1 MAGELAIVLS
11 GGGAKGAFQVG
22 VLDALIQDK
31 KVNFQIA
38 VGTST
43 GAIQAAA
50 VAQDDIQQLIDFW
63 TGIKKPDDIYRKR
76 GGLVLDIITG
86 QPSVYTTTPLRNLL
100 RASVNDAKIKA
111 SGKRLRI
118 GIVNLTTGEF
128 RLVGENANNLADWVY
143 ASCAMPFVFPP
154 QDSTDA
160 LGNDE
165 QWVDGGVR
173 DVTPLDAAL
182 NERPRA
188 VLVVRAS
195 APAAPKAPKKYGS
208 LISIGLR
215 AVDILQNEV
224 SINDLKNVNLINQLL
239 NARDS
244 VHVQLK
250 AQGLSDP
257 QVAKVMLP
265 LENAI
270 AKFNLIPVKVIEPPQ
285 NLYDTLD
292 FKPDLI
298 AQAIQMGRDVVN
310 DRWTEIEQF
319 LGV

>member
-31 KVNFQIA
+31 KVKFDIA

-50 VAQDDIQQLIDFW
+50 VAQDDIPQLLAFW
-63 TGIKKPDDIYRKR
+63 TSIKKPDDIYKKR
-76 GGLVLDIITG
+76 DGTLLAIITG
-86 QPSVYTTTPLRNLL
+86 KPSLYTTAPLKALL
-100 RASVNDAKIKA
+100 SQSINDAKIKA
-111 SGKRLRI
+111 TGKRLRI
-118 GIVNLTTGEF
+118 GIVNLTNGEF
-128 RLVGENANNLADWVY
+128 RLVGENASNLADWVY

-154 QDSTDA
+154 QDSRDA

-188 VLVVRAS
+188 VLVIRAS
-195 APAAPKAPKKYGS
+195 APAAPKVPKKYGD
-208 LISIGLR
+208 LVAIGLR

-244 VHVQLK
+244 VHAQLK
-250 AQGLSDP
+250 ALQLSDP

-265 LENAI
+265 LENAV
-270 AKFNLIPVKVIEPPQ
+270 AKFNLIPVKVIEPPK

-298 AQAIQMGRDVVN
+298 AQAIQMGRDVVK
-310 DRWTEIEQF
+310 DRWPEIKQF

>member
-31 KVNFQIA
+31 KVNFNIA

-50 VAQDDIQQLIDFW
+50 VAQDDIPRLIQFW
-63 TGIKKPDDIYRKR
+63 TSIKKPDDVYRKR
-76 GGLVLDIITG
+76 GGLLLDIIG
-86 QPSVYTTTPLRNLL
+86 GKPSLYTTAPLQALL
-100 RASVNDAKIKA
+100 RQSVDDQKIKA

-118 GIVNLTTGEF
+118 GIVNLTNGEF
-128 RLVGENANNLADWVY
+128 RLVGENASNLADWVY

-154 QDSTDA
+154 QDSRDA

-195 APAAPKAPKKYGS
+195 APASPKAPKKYTS
-208 LISIGLR
+208 LLSIGLR

-239 NARDS
+239 NARDRL
-244 VHVQLK
+244 HIELK
-250 AQGLSDP
+250 ALNLSDP

-265 LENAI
+265 LETAI
-270 AKFNLIPVKVIEPPQ
+270 SQFHLIPVKVIEPPQ

-292 FKPDLI
+292 FKPELI

-310 DRWTEIEQF
+310 DRWAEIEQF

>member
-22 VLDALIQDK
+22 VLDALIEDK
-31 KVNFQIA
+31 KVDFDIS

-50 VAQDDIQQLIDFW
+50 VAQDDIPRLINFW
-63 TGIKKPDDIYRKR
+63 TSIKKPDDIYRKR
-76 GGLVLDIITG
+76 GGKLLSIITG
-86 QPSVYTTTPLRNLL
+86 QPSLYTTAPLKTLL
-100 RASVNDAKIKA
+100 QQSIDEQKIRAT
-111 SGKRLRI
+111 GKRLRI
-118 GIVNLTTGEF
+118 GIVNLTNGEF
-128 RLVGENANNLADWVY
+128 RVVGENAPNLADWVY

-154 QDSTDA
+154 QDSRDA

-173 DVTPLDAAL
+173 DVTPLDTAL

-195 APAAPKAPKKYGS
+195 APAGPKAPKKYGS
-208 LISIGLR
+208 LVSIGLR
-215 AVDILQNEV
+215 AVYILQNEV
-224 SINDLKNVNLINQLL
+224 STNDLKDVNLINQLL
-239 NARDS
+239 NSRDRL
-244 VHVQLK
+244 HLELK
-250 AQGLSDP
+250 ALNLTDSQI
-257 QVAKVMLP
+257 AKAMLP
-265 LENAI
+265 LETAI
-270 AKFNLIPVKVIEPPQ
+270 AQYHLIPVKVIEPPQ

-292 FKPDLI
+292 FDPRLI
-298 AQAIQMGRDVVN
+298 AQAIEMGRDLVN
-310 DRWTEIEQF
+310 ERWAELEQF

>member
-1 MAGELAIVLS
+1 
-11 GGGAKGAFQVG
+11 
-22 VLDALIQDK
+22 
-31 KVNFQIA
+31 
-38 VGTST
+38 
-43 GAIQAAA
+43 
-50 VAQDDIQQLIDFW
+50 
-63 TGIKKPDDIYRKR
+63 
-76 GGLVLDIITG
+76 
-86 QPSVYTTTPLRNLL
+86 
-100 RASVNDAKIKA
+100 
-111 SGKRLRI
+111 
-118 GIVNLTTGEF
+118 
-128 RLVGENANNLADWVY
+128 
-143 ASCAMPFVFPP
+143 MPFVFPP
-154 QDSTDA
+154 QDSRDA

-195 APAAPKAPKKYGS
+195 APAAPKAPKKYGD
-208 LISIGLR
+208 LVAIGLR

-270 AKFNLIPVKVIEPPQ
+270 SKFQLIPVKVIEPPQ

-292 FKPDLI
+292 FKPELI

-310 DRWTEIEQF
+310 DRWAEIEQF

>member
-22 VLDALIQDK
+22 VLDALIQEK
-31 KVNFQIA
+31 KVNFDIA

-50 VAQDDIQQLIDFW
+50 VAQNDIPRLIQFW
-63 TGIKKPDDIYRKR
+63 TSITKPDDIYRKR
-76 GGLVLDIITG
+76 SGTLLAILTG
-86 QPSVYTTTPLRNLL
+86 QPSLYTTGPLRTLL
-100 RASVNDAKIKA
+100 RQSVDDAKIKA
-111 SGKRLRI
+111 TGKRLRI

-128 RLVGENANNLADWVY
+128 RLVGENASNLADWVY

-154 QDSTDA
+154 QDSRDA
-160 LGNDE
+160 LGHDE

-188 VLVVRAS
+188 VLVIRAS
-195 APAAPKAPKKYGS
+195 APAAPKVPKKYGD
-208 LISIGLR
+208 LVAIGLR

-224 SINDLKNVNLINQLL
+224 STNDLKNVNLINQLL
-239 NARDS
+239 NARDRQ
-244 VHVQLK
+244 HLELK
-250 AQGLSDP
+250 TQGLSDP
-257 QVAKVMLP
+257 QIAKVMVP

-270 AKFNLIPVKVIEPPQ
+270 AQFRLIPVKVIEPPQ

-292 FKPDLI
+292 FKPELI

>member
-22 VLDALIQDK
+22 VLDALIEDK
-31 KVNFQIA
+31 KVDFDIS

-50 VAQDDIQQLIDFW
+50 VAQDDIPRLINFW
-63 TGIKKPDDIYRKR
+63 TSIKKPDDIYRKR
-76 GGLVLDIITG
+76 GGTLLSIITG
-86 QPSVYTTTPLRNLL
+86 QPSLYTTAPLKTLL
-100 RASVNDAKIKA
+100 QQSIDEQKIRAT
-111 SGKRLRI
+111 GKRLRI
-118 GIVNLTTGEF
+118 GIVNLTNGEF
-128 RLVGENANNLADWVY
+128 RVVGENAPNLADWVY

-154 QDSTDA
+154 QDSRDA

-173 DVTPLDAAL
+173 DVTPLDTAL

-195 APAAPKAPKKYGS
+195 APAGPKAPKKYGS
-208 LISIGLR
+208 LVSIGLR

-224 SINDLKNVNLINQLL
+224 STNDLKDVNLINQLL
-239 NARDS
+239 NSRDRL
-244 VHVQLK
+244 HLELK
-250 AQGLSDP
+250 ALNLTDSQI
-257 QVAKVMLP
+257 AKAMLP
-265 LENAI
+265 LETAI
-270 AKFNLIPVKVIEPPQ
+270 AQYHLIPVKVIEPPQ

-292 FKPDLI
+292 FDPRLI
-298 AQAIQMGRDVVN
+298 AQAIEMGRDLVN
-310 DRWTEIEQF
+310 ERWAELEQF